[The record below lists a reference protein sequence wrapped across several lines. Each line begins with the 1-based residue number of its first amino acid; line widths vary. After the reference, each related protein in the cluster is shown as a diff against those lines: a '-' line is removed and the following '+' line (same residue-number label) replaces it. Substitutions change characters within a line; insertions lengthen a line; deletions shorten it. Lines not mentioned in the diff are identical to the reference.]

1 MVQKLIVTSTILIYT
16 TIDALIWPKVKWT
29 YWKNCESLILDY
41 LDFHEI
47 KHDDQIG
54 YEEVRAMYLLL
65 LEKNRAHFAEHD
77 IELLM
82 TTVLQRYSIESIG
95 HMREAELNEWS
106 YCIGK
111 YLNDFQFKKVSLTEE
126 ETKLVLKEKNLM
138 AKISGNM
145 CEILLD
151 FTAGSELDF
160 NDECEL
166 YL

>member
-1 MVQKLIVTSTILIYT
+1 M
-16 TIDALIWPKVKWT
+16 
-29 YWKNCESLILDY
+29 
-41 LDFHEI
+41 
-47 KHDDQIG
+47 
-54 YEEVRAMYLLL
+54 L

-95 HMREAELNEWS
+95 HMSEAELNEWS

-160 NDECEL
+160 NDECKI
-166 YL
+166 YIYNINYDIHNCYCIF

>member
-1 MVQKLIVTSTILIYT
+1 M
-16 TIDALIWPKVKWT
+16 
-29 YWKNCESLILDY
+29 
-41 LDFHEI
+41 
-47 KHDDQIG
+47 
-54 YEEVRAMYLLL
+54 L

-95 HMREAELNEWS
+95 HMSEAELNEWS

-160 NDECEL
+160 NDECKIYINNIKDQNLKYVHVCSRHVNVNRYEL
-166 YL
+166 APLSHVHI

>member
-1 MVQKLIVTSTILIYT
+1 M
-16 TIDALIWPKVKWT
+16 
-29 YWKNCESLILDY
+29 
-41 LDFHEI
+41 
-47 KHDDQIG
+47 
-54 YEEVRAMYLLL
+54 L

-95 HMREAELNEWS
+95 HMSEAELNEWS

-160 NDECEL
+160 NDECKI
-166 YL
+166 YI

>member
-1 MVQKLIVTSTILIYT
+1 MIL
-16 TIDALIWPKVKWT
+16 
-29 YWKNCESLILDY
+29 
-41 LDFHEI
+41 
-47 KHDDQIG
+47 
-54 YEEVRAMYLLL
+54 
-65 LEKNRAHFAEHD
+65 
-77 IELLM
+77 
-82 TTVLQRYSIESIG
+82 
-95 HMREAELNEWS
+95 ELNEWS

-160 NDECEL
+160 NDECKTYFSTKTLETTRDL
-166 YL
+166 ENESKSFSFQ